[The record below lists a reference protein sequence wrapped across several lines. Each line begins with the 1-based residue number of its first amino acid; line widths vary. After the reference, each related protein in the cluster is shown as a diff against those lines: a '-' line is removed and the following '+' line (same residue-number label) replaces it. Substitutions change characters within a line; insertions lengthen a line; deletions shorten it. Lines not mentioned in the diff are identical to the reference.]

1 MISCRW
7 AVASARRA
15 IRRLVCAASRARR
28 RRRNAVAASSSGERQ
43 SCTSAQNG
51 ERPLQRIQA
60 EIFPFADGTALSAIL
75 ALHVRALATGV
86 ICRFD
91 DLAPQLSGGLSV
103 IYWYRGT

>member
-15 IRRLVCAASRARR
+15 IRRWVCAASRARR
-28 RRRNAVAASSSGERQ
+28 RRRNAVAASSGERQ

-75 ALHVRALATGV
+75 ALHVRAFATGV

-91 DLAPQLSGGLSV
+91 DLAPQLSGGLYV